1 MRTEDKV
8 ILKAIELYNT
18 KGFSNI
24 TSRDIARELD
34 MSHGNVE
41 YHYKNK
47 ETILRA
53 IYSKMKKEVSTYFS
67 EVNKSMNPI
76 EEFDIL
82 LKKLEH
88 FQSKYLF
95 FNLDVN
101 DISRQF
107 PRLKVEIKATIQRRK
122 DQMASFFVLF
132 SDLGYL
138 QPEPSRGFYLR
149 LQHKIRI
156 LITFWVSQE
165 VILKNF
171 DPTQNITMSLSIWD
185 LLLPHLTEKGKSEY
199 NRLNLKDQVLSV

>member
-76 EEFDIL
+76 EEFNIL

-95 FNLDVN
+95 FNLDVI
-101 DISRQF
+101 DIARQF
-107 PRLKVEIKATIQRRK
+107 PRLKAEIEATIQRRK
-122 DQMASFFVLF
+122 DQMASFFILF

-138 QPEPSRGFYLR
+138 QPEPGRGFYLR

-171 DPTQNITMSLSIWD
+171 DPTQNIAMRLSIWD
-185 LLLPHLTEKGKSEY
+185 LLLPHLTKKGKSEY
-199 NRLNLKDQVLSV
+199 NRLNVKPRLLSV

>member
-132 SDLGYL
+132 SVLGYL

>member
-107 PRLKVEIKATIQRRK
+107 PRLKVEIEATIQRRK
-122 DQMASFFVLF
+122 DQMASFFILF

-156 LITFWVSQE
+156 MITFWVSQE

-185 LLLPHLTEKGKSEY
+185 LLLPHLTEKGRSEY
-199 NRLNLKDQVLSV
+199 NRLNLKAQVLSV